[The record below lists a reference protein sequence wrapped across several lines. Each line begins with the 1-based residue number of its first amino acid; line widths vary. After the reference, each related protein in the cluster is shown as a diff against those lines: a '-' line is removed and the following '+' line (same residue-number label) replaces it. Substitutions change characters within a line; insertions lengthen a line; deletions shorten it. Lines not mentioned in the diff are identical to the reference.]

1 MAFPLPPLRVGA
13 LPNSTTPPVP
23 PSYPLVLILPPFPSL
38 PYLPVGD
45 GLFLVPPFQEAFLPP
60 SDEKIQRTAP
70 AGVLSGAQ
78 PRQRELRGG
87 QEGEGRGGEGGVRRK
102 VEWEGSGKA
111 QDGPRSDRVDD
122 VPRQGVGRST
132 QQSTRGKGEEHSA
145 QQILENN
152 MRQESGTREGGREG
166 RRERGVACLCSMI
179 EVCGV
184 PQSRADGRCVPHV
197 RCILGEGKER
207 KARGRRKW
215 GQTRRGRKTGRRR
228 GGGGGEGGGGKGGSG
243 GGEERANIPLG
254 RGAG

>member
-1 MAFPLPPLRVGA
+1 MAFPLPSLRVGA

-78 PRQRELRGG
+78 PRQRELKGG
-87 QEGEGRGGEGGVRRK
+87 QEGEGRGREGGVRRK

-111 QDGPRSDRVDD
+111 QDGLRSDRVDD

-145 QQILENN
+145 QQILENS

-166 RRERGVACLCSMI
+166 GRERGVACLCSMI
-179 EVCGV
+179 EVCGM
-184 PQSRADGRCVPHV
+184 PKSRADGRCIPHV
-197 RCILGEGKER
+197 RCILGEGKKR
-207 KARGRRKW
+207 KARGIRKW
-215 GQTRRGRKTGRRR
+215 GQTRIGRKMGRRR
-228 GGGGGEGGGGKGGSG
+228 GGREGRREGERGKTGGRKR
-243 GGEERANIPLG
+243 ERTLP
-254 RGAG
+254 